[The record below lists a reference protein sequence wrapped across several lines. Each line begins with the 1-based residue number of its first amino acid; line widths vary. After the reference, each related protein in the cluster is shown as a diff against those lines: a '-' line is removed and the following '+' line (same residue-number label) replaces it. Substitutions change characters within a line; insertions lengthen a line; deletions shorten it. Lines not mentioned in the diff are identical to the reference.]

1 MQHKTKTA
9 KLLLTLIALGFLIWF
24 GGSVIRTIIAYDLFE
39 PGTALVL
46 RDYYTEEL
54 RINVVR
60 LFAMSAFYTDIA
72 YGIALLSSVLLCI
85 YLKGSYKDRGW
96 LFMAFVLVF
105 ISSPVELYMI
115 YLDIKLNL
123 GLYVGEEII
132 NYNNKVIK
140 DYFLFRITKMTI
152 PSTIS
157 YLAFLTAIIFII
169 WRPLDR
175 TVLKD
180 AKAGDENGINKSQ
193 EFAKEGKI

>member
-1 MQHKTKTA
+1 MQHRTKTA
-9 KLLLTLIALGFLIWF
+9 KLLLTLIALGFFIWF

-60 LFAMSAFYTDIA
+60 LFAMTALYTDIA
-72 YGIALLSSVLLCI
+72 YCVALVSSVLLCI
-85 YLKGSYKDRGW
+85 YWKGGFKNRGW
-96 LFMAFVLVF
+96 LFMSFVLIF
-105 ISSPVELYMI
+105 LTAPVELYQI

-123 GLYVGEEII
+123 GLYIGEDII
-132 NYNNKVIK
+132 NYSNKIVK

-157 YLAFLTAIIFII
+157 FLAFITAIIFTI

-175 TVLKD
+175 TIQK
-180 AKAGDENGINKSQ
+180 GI
-193 EFAKEGKI
+193 EEGVESVHSVS